1 MPDVTSTNPGHAGE
15 PKYIRLQMAPLIV
28 QIVTTLVARVR
39 FGWRDAARIGI
50 AVMFMFTA
58 GSHFSALRY
67 DLARMI
73 PPPLTGALWLIYLT
87 GILELAGAIGLLTR
101 RWRRPAAWGL
111 IALLAAMFPA
121 NVYAVINDVTFG
133 GNPASALWYRAPL
146 QVFWAGGLWW
156 AAAQGNEMGTKNRRS
171 GD

>member
-1 MPDVTSTNPGHAGE
+1 
-15 PKYIRLQMAPLIV
+15 MAPLIV
-28 QIVTTLVARVR
+28 QLVATLAARLR
-39 FGWRDAARIGI
+39 LGWRDAARIGM
-50 AVMFMFTA
+50 AVMFLFTA
-58 GSHFSALRY
+58 VSHFSSLRH

-73 PPPLTGALWLIYLT
+73 PPPFTGAMWLIYLT

-121 NVYAVINDVTFG
+121 NVYAAMNAVRLG

-146 QVFWAGGLWW
+146 QIFWVVVLWW
-156 AAAQGNEMGTKNRRS
+156 AAARGKETQIYRRPGAQENS
-171 GD
+171 LQKENS